1 MGRPRSIDR
10 DALHTLMFER
20 ADARGILTTNLKM
33 LSAETGISYFH
44 LTRIVQGF
52 VADGKLR
59 ILSRGAHRMQ
69 NFVVSAPEA

>member
-1 MGRPRSIDR
+1 MGRPRTIDR
-10 DALHTLMFER
+10 DALHALMYDR
-20 ADARGILTTNLKM
+20 ADSRGIFTTNLKM

-44 LTRIVQGF
+44 LTRIVQTF

-69 NFVVSAPEA
+69 NFVVSAPE